1 MASGYLTSDGKDLD
15 ARYLGINAKAKSAST
30 ADTATTA
37 TNANYANSAGS
48 SGSLSANAYVRRT
61 GDPVTGTIG
70 GVYTVPTTG
79 LAAITEDYPTL
90 NGKEIGDLGIR
101 TTRGWLIFL
110 LKGEQIRNSGSSCNI
125 TIYPVH
131 VK

>member
-61 GDPVTGTIG
+61 EDPVRGSLG
-70 GVYTVPTTG
+70 GVYTVPITG
-79 LAAITEDYPTL
+79 LAAVAKDYPTL
-90 NGKEIGDLGIR
+90 NGKELGDLGIR
-101 TTRGWLIFL
+101 TTAGILIFL
-110 LKGEQIRNSGSSCNI
+110 LKGEQIRNPGAECNI
-125 TIYPVH
+125 TICPVH